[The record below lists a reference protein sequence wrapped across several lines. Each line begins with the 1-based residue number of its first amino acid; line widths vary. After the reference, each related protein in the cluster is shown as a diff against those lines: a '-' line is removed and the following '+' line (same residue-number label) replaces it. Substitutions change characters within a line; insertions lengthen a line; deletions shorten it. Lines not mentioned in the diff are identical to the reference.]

1 MSSAYQFASVYQA
14 QSVLTTN
21 PGTLVLMLY
30 DGVIRFLGQAIDAN
44 SLTDES
50 LRIQRMHTG
59 IVKAQNI
66 IIELRANLN
75 FTAGGD
81 YARNLDR
88 LYDYHLRRLLQA
100 NIQKNVEPL
109 EEVSRLI
116 GELRSGWAEMLM
128 KQSANEP
135 ICGVA

>member
-1 MSSAYQFASVYQA
+1 MSNAHQFARIYQTQA
-14 QSVLTTN
+14 VLTTN

-30 DGVIRFLGQAIDAN
+30 DGVIRFLGQAIDAH
-44 SLTDES
+44 SLPDET

-59 IVKAQNI
+59 ILKAQNI
-66 IIELRANLN
+66 LVELRANLDFN
-75 FTAGGD
+75 AGGD

-88 LYDYHLRRLLQA
+88 LYDYHLRRLLEA
-100 NIQKNVEPL
+100 NIRKSVEPL
-109 EEVSRLI
+109 EEVSRLV

-128 KQSANEP
+128 KQGANEP